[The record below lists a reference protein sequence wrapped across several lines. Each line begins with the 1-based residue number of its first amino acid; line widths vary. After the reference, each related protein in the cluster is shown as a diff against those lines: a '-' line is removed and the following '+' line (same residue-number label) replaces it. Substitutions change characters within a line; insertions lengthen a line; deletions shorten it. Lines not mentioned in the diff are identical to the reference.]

1 MDLTP
6 VTVIVLLFAF
16 AWAGFV
22 RAGLGFGG
30 LALAYPILLLVVDSP
45 IIVIPIMGI
54 QLLFFS
60 ALMLYQNHHRIEW
73 RTTLKL
79 LLIMLPTFLL
89 GVFGLITLPDRW
101 LLFFVYG
108 IVILYAI
115 NYIFPL
121 RLYTPNRWLDG
132 GVLIL
137 AGYVSGISLAGA
149 PMIVAVASKY
159 ANRETLRE
167 TLLTLWFV
175 MVSIKLG
182 TMHAFGVDLQWIHQ
196 LWLLPAAAIGHVLG
210 LKFHRRV
217 QAMRNA
223 EFYRLLGIILLAV
236 SLAGVWRI
244 I

>member
-6 VTVIVLLFAF
+6 ITVVVLMLAF

-60 ALMLYQNHHRIEW
+60 ALMLYQNHQRIEW
-73 RTTLKL
+73 RTTLTL
-79 LLIMLPTFLL
+79 LLIMLPSFLL

-115 NYIFPL
+115 NYIYPL
-121 RLYTPNRWLDG
+121 RLYTPNRGLDG
-132 GVLIL
+132 AALIL

-149 PMIVAVASKY
+149 PIIVAVVSRY
-159 ANRETLRE
+159 ADRNSLRE
-167 TLLTLWFV
+167 SLLVLWFV
-175 MVSIKLG
+175 MVLIKLG

-196 LWLLPAAAIGHVLG
+196 LWL
-210 LKFHRRV
+210 
-217 QAMRNA
+217 
-223 EFYRLLGIILLAV
+223 
-236 SLAGVWRI
+236 
-244 I
+244 